1 MNTKNWESSPA
12 CEKYLADNKMVW
24 KDLPVHFFQKYM
36 KIVTKHNFHIDGWE
50 EVWEYEK
57 TGNVIIMMFFGPSL

>member
-12 CEKYLADNKMVW
+12 CTKYLADNKMEW
-24 KDLPVHFFQKYM
+24 KDLPVHFFQNYM

-57 TGNVIIMMFFGPSL
+57 TG